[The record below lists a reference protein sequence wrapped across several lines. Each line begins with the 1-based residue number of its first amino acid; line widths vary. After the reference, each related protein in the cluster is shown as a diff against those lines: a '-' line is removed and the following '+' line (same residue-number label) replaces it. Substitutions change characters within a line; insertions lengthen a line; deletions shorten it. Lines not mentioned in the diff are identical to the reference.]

1 MNFNSNGVQPDRNT
15 SGESRLIGTAVTS
28 ADGSYTVLLDNS
40 ERTGAVPRGVFR
52 HDGTTLLV
60 GDRVKIEPP
69 GESGGKAVIVEVLPR
84 LTELIR
90 PPVSNV
96 GRLLIMTA
104 AAKPDPVQLTA
115 DKLISIAEHN
125 GIEPVIIIS
134 KADLAPETA
143 AETAALYRS
152 AGFEVFVTSGI
163 GSAEAGS
170 AEAGS
175 RGAAELK
182 EWLTANPK
190 VITAFAGVS
199 GVGKSTLLHALFP
212 EYEPRRGAVGRRGR
226 GRHTTR
232 EVTLHIIGRREDA
245 SDGRGPYEFLADT
258 PGFSLIDMKRFDFFE
273 LSDLPYTFR
282 EFLPYLPECRY
293 TDCRHL
299 RDEGCAVLAAISEGK
314 IAASRHE
321 SYKAMYEELESKN
334 PY

>member
-1 MNFNSNGVQPDRNT
+1 MKFNSSDIRPDENINA
-15 SGESRLIGTAVTS
+15 ESSFIGTAVAS
-28 ADGSYTVLLDNS
+28 VEGSYTVLLDSS
-40 ERTGAVPRGVFR
+40 EKTEAVPRGVFR

-60 GDRVKIEPP
+60 GDRVKIEPA
-69 GESGGKAVIVEVLPR
+69 GDSGGKAVIVEVLPR
-84 LTELIR
+84 GTELIR

-96 GRLLIMTA
+96 DRLLIMTA
-104 AAKPDPVQLTA
+104 AARPRPVQLTA
-115 DKLISIAEHN
+115 DKLLSIAEHN
-125 GIEPVIIIS
+125 GIKPVIIIS
-134 KADLAPETA
+134 KADLAPKR
-143 AETAALYRS
+143 AEEMAELYRKV
-152 AGFEVFVTSGI
+152 GYTVFVTSGV
-163 GSAEAGS
+163 GSAGAGS
-170 AEAGS
+170 D
-175 RGAAELK
+175 GAAELK
-182 EWLTANPK
+182 KWLTENPK

-212 EYEPRRGAVGRRGR
+212 QYEPRRGAVGRQGR

-232 EVTLHIIGRREDA
+232 EVTLHKIGKRKDI

-258 PGFSLIDMKRFDFFE
+258 PGFSLIDLRRFDFFE

-282 EFLPYLPECRY
+282 DFLPYLPECRY

-299 RDEGCAVLAAISEGK
+299 RDEDCAVLAAVAEGK